1 MRIYAV
7 ADIHGKKSRMARVEA
22 AIDRF
27 QPDVAVVAGDITNY
41 TGPRPVINRL
51 AGMGV
56 PVLCIAGNTDLGRV
70 EQLLETTPGT
80 TSLHMA
86 SVKFN
91 GINFV
96 GISGT
101 IPLPFRSRICIRENR
116 ALKTLAPLMTERSIL
131 VAHPPPLGTRDRVG
145 GRFHA
150 GSRGLRNLVNHGQ
163 PRMVICGHIHEDAG
177 TTTLGRTIVVNCAMN
192 QKMSGAL
199 IDWDLENL
207 PGIEM
212 ITL

>member
-7 ADIHGKKSRMARVEA
+7 ADIHGKESKMARMKT

-41 TGPRPVINRL
+41 AGPRPVINRL
-51 AGMGV
+51 AGMGI
-56 PVLCIAGNTDLGRV
+56 PVLCIGGNSDLGRV
-70 EQLLETTPGT
+70 ETLLEKTSGT
-80 TSLHMA
+80 TSLHNRQ
-86 SVKFN
+86 VTLN
-91 GINFV
+91 GVSFV

-101 IPLPFRSRICIRENR
+101 IPLPFRSRISLRENR
-116 ALKTLAPLMTERSIL
+116 ALKALAPLVTERSIL
-131 VAHPPPLGTRDRVG
+131 VAHPPPLGTRDRAG

-150 GSRGLRNLVNHGQ
+150 GSRGLRNLVTRKQ

-177 TTTLGRTIVVNCAMN
+177 ITTLERTIVVNCAMN
-192 QKMSGAL
+192 RKLSGAI
-199 IDWDLENL
+199 IDWDLENP

-212 ITL
+212 AAL